1 MVYLNRRKLL
11 GASVAAG
18 GMLLSSM
25 KAHAKFSGDVQLRG
39 QIERLERTPT
49 LGLESR
55 ENFRTALRKFANTDL
70 NRAANRR
77 AMQVFEE
84 AGIDPR
90 AAMSYQQAVEIL
102 QGDPIIMDHM
112 HAFLTVQNSSFKD
125 IQAVF
130 HSDADRYL
138 EEMEKVDNVGPGSL
152 ELNPGMDIPDY
163 ARWEI
168 HNQPGGY
175 VGDPLAGHIF
185 HYAVNNFW
193 VHSND
198 QDAMSQGIANMM
210 PVPADGKVERIID
223 LGTSAGQIAMGMAER
238 FTDAEVH
245 AIDVGAPMVRYA
257 HMRSVDLG
265 IPVHYAQMLA
275 EDMHYPDNHFDIVGA
290 FLLFHEVD
298 MDATPKI
305 IDEIYRVLRPGGT
318 FFCPEASFIAE
329 KKPRTGYNQWRIWW
343 NDQWCSEVHYIP
355 YADFDY
361 AKAFRQAGFEVSA
374 TGGPFNNQYIMATKP
389 A

>member
-11 GASVAAG
+11 GATVAAG
-18 GMLLSSM
+18 SALLTSM
-25 KAHAKFSGDVQLRG
+25 KAHANFVGDVQLRD
-39 QIERLERTPT
+39 QIGRLERMPT

-55 ENFRTALRKFANTDL
+55 EYFRTALRKWVSTDL
-70 NRAANRR
+70 NRASNLR
-77 AMQVFEE
+77 AMQVFENAGVDPKAEMTYAE
-84 AGIDPR
+84 AV
-90 AAMSYQQAVEIL
+90 ALLE
-102 QGDPIIMDHM
+102 GDPVIMDHM
-112 HAFLTVQNSSFKD
+112 HGFMSVQNASFND
-125 IQAVF
+125 IQTVF

-175 VGDPLAGHIF
+175 VGDPFAGHIF

-193 VHSND
+193 IHSND
-198 QDAMSQGIANMM
+198 QDAMSQDIAAMM
-210 PVPADGKVERIID
+210 PVPSDGKVERMID
-223 LGTSAGQIAMGMAER
+223 LGTSAGQIALGMKEH
-238 FTDAEVH
+238 FKDAEVWG
-245 AIDVGAPMVRYA
+245 IDVGAPMVRYA
-257 HMRSVDLG
+257 HMRAVDLG
-265 IPVHYAQMLA
+265 IPVNFAQMLA
-275 EDMHYPDNHFDIVGA
+275 EDLQFPDNHFDIVGS

-298 MDATPKI
+298 MNATPKI
-305 IDEIYRVLRPGGT
+305 ISEIHRVLRPGGT

-329 KKPRTGYNQWRIWW
+329 PKPRTGYNQWRIWW

-361 AKAFRQAGFEVSA
+361 AKAFREAGFEVST
-374 TGGPFNNQYIMATKP
+374 TGGPFNGKYIMATKP